1 LSRKSF
7 WEVFRA
13 GAIFAWSKRRRANR
27 PDVTR
32 KGLTPMTDL
41 PYIDVESIKAEYAPY
56 HTHAAF
62 DFGYDC
68 YELGAYEHGF
78 TGVAGQAFDR
88 GLEAA
93 MKVQRLARG
102 IAETV
107 GAD

>member
-1 LSRKSF
+1 
-7 WEVFRA
+7 
-13 GAIFAWSKRRRANR
+13 
-27 PDVTR
+27 
-32 KGLTPMTDL
+32 MTDL

-62 DFGYDC
+62 AFGYDC

-78 TGVAGQAFDR
+78 NGVAAQAFDR

-93 MKVQRLARG
+93 MRVARMARR

-107 GAD
+107 GAN